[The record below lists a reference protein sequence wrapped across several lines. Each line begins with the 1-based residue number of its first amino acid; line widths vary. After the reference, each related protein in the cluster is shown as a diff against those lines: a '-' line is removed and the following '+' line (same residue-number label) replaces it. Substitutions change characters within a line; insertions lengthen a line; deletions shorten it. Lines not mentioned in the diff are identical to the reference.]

1 MTRNLPIKSRKKE
14 AGTSSSTNFNG
25 HLGIQ
30 KKKAPRD

>member
-1 MTRNLPIKSRKKE
+1 MTRNLPIKSRKK